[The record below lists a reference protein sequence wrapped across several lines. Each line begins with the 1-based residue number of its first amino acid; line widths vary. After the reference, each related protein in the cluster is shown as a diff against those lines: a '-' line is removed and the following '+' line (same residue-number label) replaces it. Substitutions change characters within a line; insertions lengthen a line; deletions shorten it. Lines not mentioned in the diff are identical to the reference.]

1 MAEFLRCLWKG
12 DPLVRLKTLLTSGT
26 HKHEIIQTQNFS
38 FFTEKRKLSNGW
50 CDACKFHKRIHSGN
64 QVLCSH
70 STTHIRIR
78 YSVFNSFYGINKRR
92 RTQFSKRL
100 KRESREKNSF
110 YLEHKCLEFPTPAA
124 VNGHKEN
131 SSMSWVFC
139 QKLDSSDVVESP
151 FSVSRCFPTNW
162 LRYQHCSV
170 FTTNFKTF
178 SSVQSSI
185 SLSNKRTFHECNPN
199 KTGIRYV
206 TFWAVISEKR

>member
-1 MAEFLRCLWKG
+1 M
-12 DPLVRLKTLLTSGT
+12 
-26 HKHEIIQTQNFS
+26 
-38 FFTEKRKLSNGW
+38 KLSRHKTFHFSRRKENCRTADVMRANSINVYTAGI
-50 CDACKFHKRIHSGN
+50 KFSVRI
-64 QVLCSH
+64 VRPTCVFD
-70 STTHIRIR
+70 I
-78 YSVFNSFYGINKRR
+78 VFNSFYGINKRR

-110 YLEHKCLEFPTPAA
+110 YLEHKCLKFPTPAA

-206 TFWAVISEKR
+206 TFCAVISEKR